1 MKKVFIIFDIEMN
14 WSQIERIAKIIKT
27 SLTPHEEKTPPKD
40 ALDEYKE
47 KLKKVLKVDVQIED
61 SELDPATIKIPG
73 PGILIPW
80 VANRLKN
87 IVKNKENKKNNDQAD
102 PIIKELLKQPEIT
115 EIETISLAEIIEEY
129 KKNNK

>member
-14 WSQIERIAKIIKT
+14 WSQIERITKIIKT

-61 SELDPATIKIPG
+61 SELDPTTIKIPG

-80 VANRLKN
+80 VGNKLKN
-87 IVKNKENKKNNDQAD
+87 IVKNKENKKNNDQTD